1 MISDWTTIWS
11 YTIKYAIGIAIY
23 TKGGVI
29 KMKTVSSPSPCIL
42 EHVTTLMHAIFIYS
56 SIVLKVTTAWE
67 YIAESGV

>member
-11 YTIKYAIGIAIY
+11 HTIKYAIGIAIY

-42 EHVTTLMHAIFIYS
+42 EHVTALMQ
-56 SIVLKVTTAWE
+56 
-67 YIAESGV
+67 